1 MLPDNPTRDTG
12 KVMDELK
19 WTGEEHLTLSEQHV
33 ISSVA
38 LLFDVLFNRELHP
51 TPALLKF
58 VGPYLTLKINPIQ
71 TPITSLL
78 SAVLQPGLW
87 LCKLEHLNG
96 IESHNR

>member
-1 MLPDNPTRDTG
+1 MFFF
-12 KVMDELK
+12 
-19 WTGEEHLTLSEQHV
+19 